1 MKSIRKVQNDC
12 HLLDICSNNPSIMK
26 NEYTGYMFNKI
37 VKSVGLY
44 TYTVFLPE
52 LKMTSH
58 VTTNEDFDNYQNR
71 DFKLYLFNDEENLKK
86 KIRLH
91 LT

>member
-12 HLLDICSNNPSIMK
+12 HLLNICCNNPSII
-26 NEYTGYMFNKI
+26 YTGYMCNKMT
-37 VKSVGLY
+37 KSAGLY

-58 VTTNEDFDNYQNR
+58 VTTSEDVDNYQNR

-86 KIRLH
+86 KIRLQ
-91 LT
+91 LVSI